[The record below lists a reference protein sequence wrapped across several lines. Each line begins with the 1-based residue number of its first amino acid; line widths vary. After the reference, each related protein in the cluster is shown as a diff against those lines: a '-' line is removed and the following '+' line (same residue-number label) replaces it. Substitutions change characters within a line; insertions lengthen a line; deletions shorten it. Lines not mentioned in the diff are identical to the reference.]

1 MSASQWILGVKF
13 MIERDCCPVVLPMT
27 LFALLPVGPFVLVVL
42 LVTGITIQRG
52 VFKGRCQ
59 VAFLAFHLGMLSH
72 QWETRLVM
80 VERRF
85 LP

>member
-1 MSASQWILGVKF
+1 
-13 MIERDCCPVVLPMT
+13 MIEYDGFPIILPMT
-27 LFALLPVGPFVLVVL
+27 LFALLSIGPCMFVVFLVA
-42 LVTGITIQRG
+42 GIAIHWG

-59 VAFLAFHLGMLSH
+59 VACLAFHLGMLSH